1 MSRARRDTRRDLY
14 ARGAADWRKPV
25 IARCA
30 RAYPM
35 NNGKH
40 SQFAENARRA
50 RPARPAEPERTSIA
64 LWLIN
69 NPPVSG
75 PESQEHPSWWRVGG
89 LRAREQSLPNECTT
103 TPHDVRA
110 GAKES
115 PRMYGR
121 RPLRP
126 RCTTCVARGT
136 TRRTRVRP
144 AVRFR
149 KMQGERRDS
158 RLATRAERSREVPA
172 LANALR
178 RQQHLHPRCD
188 PSRKGRTSPFCG
200 NWAGI
205 VAIGGGIPHWFVFC
219 SCTVCLRVT
228 SHCQD
233 HCVVCS

>member
-40 SQFAENARRA
+40 SQFDENARRA

-64 LWLIN
+64 LWPIN

-121 RPLRP
+121 RPATAMHHL
-126 RCTTCVARGT
+126 RCTRYNKADQSSTSRSVSENARRE
-136 TRRTRVRP
+136 TRLT
-144 AVRFR
+144 
-149 KMQGERRDS
+149 
-158 RLATRAERSREVPA
+158 TRAERSREAPA

-178 RQQHLHPRCD
+178 RQQHRHPRCD
-188 PSRKGRTSPFCG
+188 PSRRGRTSPFCG